1 MSARYLIPL
10 LAILACLAAAG
21 CSTLDWGA
29 EIRDPRVDPGER
41 RDPS

>member
-1 MSARYLIPL
+1 MMARRTFSI
-10 LAILACLAAAG
+10 LAVLACLAAAG
-21 CSTLDWGA
+21 CSTLNWGA

>member
-1 MSARYLIPL
+1 MTPRRLIPML
-10 LAILACLAAAG
+10 VALACLAASG

-41 RDPS
+41 RDLS

>member
-1 MSARYLIPL
+1 MTARRMIS
-10 LAILACLAAAG
+10 ILAVLACVAATG

-41 RDPS
+41 RDRS